1 MWRTVAIN
9 ERGLRIGQDHHLARL
24 ADSDVELMRTLHE
37 DGMTYNELADK
48 FDVSP
53 GTVGR
58 ICRYERRAQTVAGHR
73 DVHIPPQ

>member
-1 MWRTVAIN
+1 
-9 ERGLRIGQDHHLARL
+9 
-24 ADSDVELMRTLHE
+24 MRTLHE